1 MKSITPEAESNSIS
15 PVESTIVLP
24 LELIVKFVPSPSIF
38 SPSSPNVK
46 PTFAGILTSFVAVK
60 SMSAVLVMAAITG
73 LVNVLFVSVSVVSLK
88 TI

>member
-1 MKSITPEAESNSIS
+1 MK
-15 PVESTIVLP
+15 VL
-24 LELIVKFVPSPSIF
+24 EEVIVKFVPSPSIF

-60 SMSAVLVMAAITG
+60 SISAVLVMAAITG